1 MRGRNMR
8 AAAVL
13 LSVLTLLVPAAAG
26 VAQTPP
32 PPAPAA
38 AAAPAPPAAHP
49 AARRG
54 GDITRDEY
62 VARAVERAKRAA
74 ERRFDA
80 MDTDHDGV
88 LTAAE
93 RHAYREARRRAN
105 EAPVQPAPPAP
116 AKSQ

>member
-1 MRGRNMR
+1 MR
-8 AAAVL
+8 AAYLLGLLVVL
-13 LSVLTLLVPAAAG
+13 LAPAVATAQPAQAQAPTTATPPAA
-26 VAQTPP
+26 T
-32 PPAPAA
+32 APA
-38 AAAPAPPAAHP
+38 PAAHP

-62 VARAVERAKRAA
+62 VARAVERARRAA

-93 RHAYREARRRAN
+93 RRAYREARRAN
-105 EAPVQPAPPAP
+105 AAPVQPAPP
-116 AKSQ
+116 KSQ

>member
-1 MRGRNMR
+1 MR
-8 AAAVL
+8 AACVVGLLVL
-13 LSVLTLLVPAAAG
+13 FVPAAAI
-26 VAQTPP
+26 AQTPP
-32 PPAPAA
+32 AAAPPAPAA
-38 AAAPAPPAAHP
+38 GTPATTAAQPAL
-49 AARRG
+49 RRG

-93 RHAYREARRRAN
+93 RRAYREARRRLN
-105 EAPVQPAPPAP
+105 EAPEAPPAP
-116 AKSQ
+116 PKSQ

>member
-1 MRGRNMR
+1 MR
-8 AAAVL
+8 AACLVGL
-13 LSVLTLLVPAAAG
+13 LALLAPAGAM
-26 VAQTPP
+26 AQTMQPQP
-32 PPAPAA
+32 PAA
-38 AAAPAPPAAHP
+38 AASAPAPAAHP
-49 AARRG
+49 AVRRG

-93 RHAYREARRRAN
+93 RRAYREARRRSN
-105 EAPVQPAPPAP
+105 EAPVEPAPP
-116 AKSQ
+116 KSQ